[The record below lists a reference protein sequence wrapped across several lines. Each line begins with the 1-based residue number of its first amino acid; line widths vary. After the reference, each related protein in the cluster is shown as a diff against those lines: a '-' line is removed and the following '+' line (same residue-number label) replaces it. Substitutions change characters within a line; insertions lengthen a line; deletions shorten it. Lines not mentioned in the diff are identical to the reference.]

1 MKQKTI
7 NITEKFDLFSDLWS
21 PKVVAEMNNYQ
32 FKIAKVKG
40 EFVWHSHDDT
50 DETFIIIEGKLT
62 IEFRDSKVELK
73 KGEMFIVPKGKE
85 HKPIANSECQIM
97 LIEPK
102 GVVNTGNTVGERTA
116 ENNIWI

>member
-1 MKQKTI
+1 MI
-7 NITEKFDLFSDLWS
+7 CS
-21 PKVVAEMNNYQ
+21 PTY
-32 FKIAKVKG
+32 G
-40 EFVWHSHDDT
+40 HPRW
-50 DETFIIIEGKLT
+50 LP
-62 IEFRDSKVELK
+62 ELK